1 MSQLEGEIQ
10 ELERRKAEI
19 TEEVKSLEML
29 GECRFCESPVLE
41 SDRWDVWDDGSVSHS
56 ECGGN

>member
-1 MSQLEGEIQ
+1 M
-10 ELERRKAEI
+10 
-19 TEEVKSLEML
+19 TENKISDEML
-29 GECRFCESPVLE
+29 GECRFFESPVLE